1 MARLPPSHPLTKGSI
16 PDRTEVD
23 TELMTRWEDIRL
35 PIVRVAIAII
45 ISEKIANFII
55 ILISMHEVNGMVV
68 WLIVLFVDGRRMKKR
83 SSLYGLK
90 ERMGP
95 FCHEDSPRQPILLH
109 HLARMMLMIE
119 IIDDAV
125 TMTVEIVMVIEE
137 ITEDVEVVEVVDKYI
152 GIKTKVRP
160 VLPVVSLT

>member
-1 MARLPPSHPLTKGSI
+1 MARLPPSRPLIKGSI

-23 TELMTRWEDIRL
+23 TEQMTPWEDIRL

-45 ISEKIANFII
+45 IREKIANFII

-125 TMTVEIVMVIEE
+125 IMTVEIVMVIEE
-137 ITEDVEVVEVVDKYI
+137 ITEDVEVVEVVDKSI
-152 GIKTKVRP
+152 GTKTKVRP